1 MARKN
6 CTTAELR
13 ERRKR
18 IYEETS
24 AAVARLNDLQSPI
37 YRAGVV
43 ARIADLDEEAERLE
57 REIGRRERLT
67 GLSIGLSEGMAEAAE

>member
-13 ERRKR
+13 EKRKR

-24 AAVARLNDLQSPI
+24 AAIARLDDLQSPI

-43 ARIADLDEEAERLE
+43 ARIAELDEEAERLD
-57 REIGRRERLT
+57 REIHRRERLT
-67 GLSIGLSEGMAEAAE
+67 GLPLNLSEGLAEAAE

>member
-1 MARKN
+1 MARKT

-13 ERRKR
+13 EKRKH

-57 REIGRRERLT
+57 REISRRERLT
-67 GLSIGLSEGMAEAAE
+67 GLSVGLSEGMAEAAE